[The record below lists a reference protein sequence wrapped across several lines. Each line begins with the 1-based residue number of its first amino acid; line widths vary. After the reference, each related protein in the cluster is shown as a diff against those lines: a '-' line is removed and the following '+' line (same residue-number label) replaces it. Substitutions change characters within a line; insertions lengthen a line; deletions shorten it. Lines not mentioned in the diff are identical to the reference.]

1 MRQASE
7 VDMQLMMN
15 RGQRKYRNAQHSCMR
30 TKTKPVFWQIA
41 TVELRTNDC
50 FYICKEIVVMRLP
63 CFDILIELAVTA
75 QPLPFPA
82 AANLDTANM
91 LRVLFRAFQG
101 PFVQS

>member
-1 MRQASE
+1 MIQQKSRIALSLSACNARGIRKAS
-7 VDMQLMMN
+7 VCSD
-15 RGQRKYRNAQHSCMR
+15 
-30 TKTKPVFWQIA
+30 
-41 TVELRTNDC
+41 DC